1 MKEGREKEESERG
14 WICTWG
20 LRELKSPHQGNQLG
34 QRGSTWSCQRV
45 KQLICD
51 TLNGVRTT
59 QTIHVVALRTLDSDT
74 SHCWQQE
81 CREWRAIPGRGLL
94 LTMGWWPEGM
104 GERKLWRGMPLEG
117 SLALYRQGVTAESR
131 AGDITISAGFL
142 FPLVGA
148 NSWPTEKDQQRGWP
162 FECLLHQATE
172 KDQPGRPFEC
182 RLPETSFL
190 KAPYLLHL
198 WLLASWCTW
207 CLWGLWSK

>member
-117 SLALYRQGVTAESR
+117 SLAAIQAGRDCWVTCRGYSHHCRLSLPTCWCQQLTNRER
-131 AGDITISAGFL
+131 
-142 FPLVGA
+142 
-148 NSWPTEKDQQRGWP
+148 PTERVALWMPAAPSNREGPAREALWMP
-162 FECLLHQATE
+162 ATR
-172 KDQPGRPFEC
+172 D
-182 RLPETSFL
+182 
-190 KAPYLLHL
+190 
-198 WLLASWCTW
+198 
-207 CLWGLWSK
+207 